1 MMKKLI
7 VILAALA
14 LIVSAGCAAAPAE
27 TTTVPTQQTT
37 VPTTEVTTVPETT
50 IPETTAAVAELTL
63 VDNEHCTVIIKSYDG
78 DALLGYGVNVYLEN
92 KTDKELVFSLGE
104 VSVNGY
110 MCDPFWATTVS
121 AGKKANEQITL
132 WISKSNHP
140 IYIKVEN
147 NGKPV
152 SEIHV
157 KSVRKQEGIDDYAFR
172 FNKSLYP
179 NAEIIDLR

>member
-14 LIVSAGCAAAPAE
+14 LIVSAGCAAAPVE
-27 TTTVPTQQTT
+27 TTTKPVMQTT

-50 IPETTAAVAELTL
+50 IPETTAPVTELTL
-63 VDNEHCTVIIKSYDG
+63 VDDENCTVIIKGYDA

-121 AGKKANEQITL
+121 AGKKANEQITFFESDL
-132 WISKSNHP
+132 EANGIENVEEISFTLNV
-140 IYIKVEN
+140 YDNADWLAEYL
-147 NGKPV
+147 
-152 SEIHV
+152 V
-157 KSVRKQEGIDDYAFR
+157 KESFTV
-172 FNKSLYP
+172 NP
-179 NAEIIDLR
+179 